1 MGWKE
6 WFGMEEE
13 EKSFLKEFEDALPS
27 LTYKQRLIGFSVC
40 FGAGWIVS
48 FISAAFLPRIDTA
61 AGAAGFGTFY
71 TLGNLISIFSSCF
84 LWGPCNQLKSMV
96 ACHRLF
102 ATCLYFVGMGLT
114 VQWKFISFP
123 IVRKLHCK
131 IILPSS
137 ETLKLLHQLFAA
149 FYQGDGYT
157 STDRIGAVIGCMVFQ
172 MGAMTWYTL
181 SFIPYA
187 RTIIKACV
195 RGVCSKFCPC
205 CK

>member
-114 VQWKFISFP
+114 
-123 IVRKLHCK
+123 
-131 IILPSS
+131 
-137 ETLKLLHQLFAA
+137 LFAA

-172 MGAMTWYTL
+172 MGAMTW
-181 SFIPYA
+181 
-187 RTIIKACV
+187 
-195 RGVCSKFCPC
+195 
-205 CK
+205 